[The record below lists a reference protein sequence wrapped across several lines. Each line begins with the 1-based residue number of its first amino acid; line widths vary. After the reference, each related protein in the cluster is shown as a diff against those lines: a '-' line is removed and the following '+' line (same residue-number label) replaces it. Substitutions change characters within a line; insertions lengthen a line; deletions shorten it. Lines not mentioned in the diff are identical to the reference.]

1 MDNLRGIESFVKAV
15 ETGSIAAAARLLG
28 ISSAAASQNIARLE
42 SQLGTRLLTRTT
54 RSLRLTDSGELYYNR
69 VHSLINELEKAN
81 DAVSALSG
89 EPQGRLCIASTA
101 AFGRHVLAALAPAFN
116 RRYPRIA
123 LEIITTDRSV
133 NHIQE
138 MVDVS
143 IRIKQQL
150 EEGLVARRI
159 AAVPFVF
166 CAAPSY
172 LQRMGR
178 PQTPE
183 DLRNHD
189 CLMFRVPA
197 NGRILPWGFVRN
209 GERFDAPAR
218 TAMVSDDIDV
228 LARLAA
234 SGGGI
239 ARLAAFV
246 ARSYLERGELEEIFV
261 PDADNSSNNQ
271 TRALAEPL
279 DVYISLRD
287 RYELTPKVRAFIDFL
302 VDSLP
307 SEWRI
312 KGANADSRQ

>member
-1 MDNLRGIESFVKAV
+1 MDNLRGIESFIKAV

-28 ISSAAASQNIARLE
+28 ISAAAASQNIARLE

-54 RSLRLTDSGELYYNR
+54 RSLRLTDSGQLYYDR
-69 VHSLINELEKAN
+69 VHSLISELERAN
-81 DAVSALSG
+81 DAVLALSG

-101 AFGRHVLAALAPAFN
+101 AFGRHILAALAPQFSQ
-116 RRYPRIA
+116 RFPRIS

-138 MVDVS
+138 AVDLS

-150 EEGLVARRI
+150 EEGMVARRI
-159 AAVPFVF
+159 AAIPFVF
-166 CAAPSY
+166 CASPGY
-172 LQRMGR
+172 LDRAGR
-178 PQTPE
+178 PNTPE
-183 DLRNHD
+183 ELINHD

-197 NGRILPWGFVRN
+197 NGRILPWGFIRDDI
-209 GERFDAPAR
+209 RFDAEVR

-239 ARLAAFV
+239 ARLGAFV
-246 ARSYLERGELEEIFV
+246 ARSYVERGDLEEIFFTGEN
-261 PDADNSSNNQ
+261 DSFDQNTHAI
-271 TRALAEPL
+271 AEPL
-279 DVYISLRD
+279 DVYISVRD
-287 RYELTPKVRAFIDFL
+287 RYELTPKVRLFIDFL

-307 SEWRI
+307 EEWRI
-312 KGANADSRQ
+312 KGFEAN

>member
-15 ETGSIAAAARLLG
+15 ETGNIAAAARLLG
-28 ISSAAASQNIARLE
+28 ISPAAASQNIARLE
-42 SQLGTRLLTRTT
+42 NQLGTRLLTRTT

-81 DAVSALSG
+81 DAVAALGG
-89 EPQGRLCIASTA
+89 EPQGRLCVASTA
-101 AFGRHVLAALAPAFN
+101 AFGRHVLAPLAPEFN
-116 RRYPRIA
+116 RRYSRIA

-150 EEGLVARRI
+150 EDGLVARRI
-159 AAVPFVF
+159 AAIPFVF
-166 CAAPSY
+166 CAAPAY
-172 LQRMGR
+172 LERMGR
-178 PQTPE
+178 PETQE
-183 DLRNHD
+183 DLINHD

-197 NGRILPWGFVRN
+197 SGRILPWGFVRD
-209 GERFDAPAR
+209 GIRFDAPVN
-218 TAMVSDDIDV
+218 TTMVSDDIDV

-239 ARLAAFV
+239 TRLAAFV
-246 ARSYLERGELEEIFV
+246 ARSYVERGELEEIFV
-261 PDADNSSNNQ
+261 PTSNNFSNS
-271 TRALAEPL
+271 THAIAEPL

-287 RYELTPKVRAFIDFL
+287 RHELTPKVRVFIDFL
-302 VDSLP
+302 VDALP

-312 KGANADSRQ
+312 KGADTNPRP

>member
-28 ISSAAASQNIARLE
+28 ISAAAASQNIARLE

-69 VHSLINELEKAN
+69 VHSLINELENAK
-81 DAVSALSG
+81 DAVTALSG

-159 AAVPFVF
+159 AAIPLIF
-166 CAAPSY
+166 CASPAY
-172 LQRMGR
+172 LERMGK

-183 DLRNHD
+183 DLINHD

-197 NGRILPWGFVRN
+197 NGRILPWGFVRE
-209 GERFDAPAR
+209 GTRFDAPVR

-234 SGGGI
+234 SGGGV

-246 ARSYLERGELEEIFV
+246 ARSYVERGELEEIFV
-261 PDADNSSNNQ
+261 RAPDDSSNQ
-271 TRALAEPL
+271 IYAVAEPL

-287 RYELTPKVRAFIDFL
+287 RHELTPKVRAFIDFL
-302 VDSLP
+302 VEAIP
-307 SEWRI
+307 IEWRI
-312 KGANADSRQ
+312 KGAESEKQA

>member
-15 ETGSIAAAARLLG
+15 EAGSIAAAARLLG
-28 ISSAAASQNIARLE
+28 ISAAAASQNIARLE

-69 VHSLINELEKAN
+69 VHSLINELENAK
-81 DAVSALSG
+81 DAVTALSG

-101 AFGRHVLAALAPAFN
+101 AFGRHVLAALAPVFN

-159 AAVPFVF
+159 AAIPLIF
-166 CAAPSY
+166 CAAPAY
-172 LQRMGR
+172 LERMGK

-183 DLRNHD
+183 DLINHD

-197 NGRILPWGFVRN
+197 NGRILPWGFVR
-209 GERFDAPAR
+209 ESVRFDAPVR

-246 ARSYLERGELEEIFV
+246 ARSYVERGELEEIFV
-261 PDADNSSNNQ
+261 PAPDDSSNQ
-271 TRALAEPL
+271 IYAVAEPL

-287 RYELTPKVRAFIDFL
+287 RHELTPKVRAFIDFL
-302 VDSLP
+302 VEAIP
-307 SEWRI
+307 IEWRV
-312 KGANADSRQ
+312 KGVEPEKLA

>member
-28 ISSAAASQNIARLE
+28 ISAAAASQNIVRLE
-42 SQLGTRLLTRTT
+42 NQLGTRLLTRTT

-81 DAVSALSG
+81 DAVTALRG

-116 RRYPRIA
+116 RRYPRIS
-123 LEIITTDRSV
+123 LEITTTDRSV

-138 MVDVS
+138 AVDIS

-150 EEGLVARRI
+150 EEGMVARHI
-159 AAVPFVF
+159 AAIPFIF
-166 CAAPSY
+166 CASPAY
-172 LQRMGR
+172 LDRAGR
-178 PQTPE
+178 PQAPE
-183 DLRNHD
+183 ELINHD
-189 CLMFRVPA
+189 CLMFRIPA
-197 NGRILPWGFVRN
+197 NGRILPWGFIRN
-209 GERFDAPAR
+209 GVRFDAQVR
-218 TAMVSDDIDV
+218 MAMVGDDIDV

-239 ARLAAFV
+239 ARLGAFV
-246 ARSYLERGELEEIFV
+246 ARSYIDRGELEEIFI
-261 PDADNSSNNQ
+261 ADTVKVTNNPA
-271 TRALAEPL
+271 RAIAEPL

-287 RYELTPKVRAFIDFL
+287 RHELTPKVRAFIDFL
-302 VDSLP
+302 VEALP
-307 SEWRI
+307 PEWHL
-312 KGANADSRQ
+312 KGAETGLQA